1 MKGYVITKRHDIN
14 GDYVE
19 LYHFRRIL
27 GEFTTR
33 KEAIA
38 YLAMM
43 LKKARRNAA
52 KSS

>member
-1 MKGYVITKRHDIN
+1 MKGYVITKKHDIN

-27 GEFTTR
+27 
-33 KEAIA
+33 AIA

-43 LKKARRNAA
+43 LKNAA

>member
-1 MKGYVITKRHDIN
+1 MKGYVITKKHDIN

-43 LKKARRNAA
+43 LKKARNAA

>member
-1 MKGYVITKRHDIN
+1 MKGYVITKKHDIN
-14 GDYVE
+14 GD
-19 LYHFRRIL
+19 YHFRRIL

-43 LKKARRNAA
+43 LKKARNAA

>member
-1 MKGYVITKRHDIN
+1 MKGYVITKKHDIN

-27 GEFTTR
+27 
-33 KEAIA
+33 AIA

-43 LKKARRNAA
+43 LKKARNAA
-52 KSS
+52 KK